1 MRVGVQTFPRSG
13 LAVVAGL
20 LLLALFAL
28 PATAFAHER
37 RTIANGKYDVV
48 VGWDIEPTYVGLKN
62 SVSIRISQSGSDPP
76 VPIEGAEKTLKVQV
90 RQGAATKVFP
100 LTAVFGQPG
109 YYVADFIPTR
119 EGDYVW
125 TFMGAI
131 NDDAVNET
139 FDTADG
145 KIDSVQAEAA
155 DEFPLMP
162 ADAAQQSQAVSA
174 AQADAQGDR
183 TLALVGIVVGVLAL
197 LGVLGLW
204 LTRRRAPEPAPRRAT
219 TKASS

>member
-1 MRVGVQTFPRSG
+1 MRVKTLPRRG
-13 LAVVAGL
+13 LAVASGL

-48 VGWDIEPTYVGLKN
+48 VGWDIEPTFVGLKN
-62 SVSIRISQSGSDPP
+62 SASIRISEGGSDPP
-76 VPIEGAEKTLKVQV
+76 VPVEGAEKTLKVQV
-90 RQGAATKVFP
+90 RQGAAMKVFP

-119 EGDYVW
+119 EGDYIW
-125 TFMGAI
+125 TFMGTI

-155 DEFPLMP
+155 DEFPLTP
-162 ADAAQQSQAVSA
+162 TDAAQQSQAVSA
-174 AQADAQGDR
+174 AQADAQSAR
-183 TLALVGIVVGVLAL
+183 TLALVGIVVGVLGL
-197 LGVLGLW
+197 LGVVGLW
-204 LTRRRAPEPAPRRAT
+204 LTRQRAPGPAARRAS